1 MGSEMCIRD
10 SRTVTALGQTFRLKP
25 DMHAQFR
32 QPKTQT
38 FQHSRSSPRPHTLE
52 PDSQAQ
58 TGPDRKTSDQ
68 TPQPDQKESN
78 RTPKQGQTQR
88 PGLFRSFRT
97 ACRPRPNSL
106 GQTSQFKRH
115 TVRQN
120 IQAQTRHSI
129 PDGPTSVQ
137 KHPRQPPRSIPP
149 QTGHP
154 SSDWPGTAGHPTS
167 YQTASDRTSHRR
179 PDMLGQS

>member
-1 MGSEMCIRD
+1 M
-10 SRTVTALGQTFRLKP
+10 ARL
-25 DMHAQFR
+25 R
-32 QPKTQT
+32 LCCLT
-38 FQHSRSSPRPHTLE
+38 FQHRPSSPRPDTLKS
-52 PDSQAQ
+52 DSQAQ
-58 TGPDRKTSDQ
+58 VGPYRKASDQ
-68 TPQPDQKESN
+68 ILQPDQKESN
-78 RTPKQGQTQR
+78 RRPKQGQTQHPSLR
-88 PGLFRSFRT
+88 PGLLRSFRA

-106 GQTSQFKRH
+106 GQTSQLKRH

-167 YQTASDRTSHRR
+167 YQTASDRTSQLR